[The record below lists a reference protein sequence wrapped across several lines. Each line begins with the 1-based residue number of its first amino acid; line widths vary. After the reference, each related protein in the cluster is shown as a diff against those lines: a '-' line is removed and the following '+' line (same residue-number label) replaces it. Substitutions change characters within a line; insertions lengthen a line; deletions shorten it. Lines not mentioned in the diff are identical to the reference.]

1 MSAALRKSSASAF
14 VSSPTPRKADRPA
27 LWIVAGPNG
36 SGKSTFYNRTD
47 VEGWGGSIWII
58 NPDLL
63 TQTVVEREGL
73 PLADANLA
81 SVQRIEQWLD
91 ASIDTYQTIGVE
103 TVLSSPKY
111 RGLVTRAQERGFLVK
126 MIYVTLASAELQL
139 RRIAVRVAHG
149 GHDVPA
155 DKVRDRRRRS
165 FQELAWFAQHVDQ
178 CSIFEN
184 SVGEPELVASLSHGQ
199 LMQYGDLPTDLASTL
214 IEAGVPLIDTR

>member
-1 MSAALRKSSASAF
+1 MPSP
-14 VSSPTPRKADRPA
+14 PTPCKPDRPV

-36 SGKSTFYNRTD
+36 SGKSTFYDRID
-47 VEGWGGSIWII
+47 IRGWGGSIWII

-73 PLADANLA
+73 ALAEANLV

-91 ASIDTYQTIGVE
+91 AAIDTYQSIGVE
-103 TVLSSPKY
+103 TVLSSPKF
-111 RGLVTRAQERGFLVK
+111 RRLTVRAQQRGFLVK

-155 DKVRDRRRRS
+155 EKVRDRRQRS
-165 FQELAWFAQHVDQ
+165 FRELAWFAQHVDQ

-184 SVGEPELVASLSHGQ
+184 SVGEPDLVASLAHGQ
-199 LMQYGDLPTDLASTL
+199 LMQYG
-214 IEAGVPLIDTR
+214 E

>member
-1 MSAALRKSSASAF
+1 MSSASVF
-14 VSSPTPRKADRPA
+14 VPSSPKPRKADRPV

-36 SGKSTFYNRTD
+36 CGKSTFYDRTD
-47 VEGWGGSIWII
+47 IEGWGGSIWII

-63 TQTVVEREGL
+63 TQTIVERERL
-73 PLADANLA
+73 PLGEANLA
-81 SVQRIEQWLD
+81 AVQRIEQWLD

-111 RGLVTRAQERGFLVK
+111 RRLVATAQARGFLVK

-149 GHDVPA
+149 GHDVPP

-165 FQELAWFAQHVDQ
+165 FAELAWFVQHVDQ
-178 CSIFEN
+178 CTVFEN
-184 SVGEPELVASLSHGQ
+184 SIGEPELVASLSEGR
-199 LMQYGDLPTDLASTL
+199 LLQYAAMPRDLVATL
-214 IEAGVPLIDTR
+214 DAAGVELVDAR

>member
-1 MSAALRKSSASAF
+1 MPSR
-14 VSSPTPRKADRPA
+14 PTPRKANRPV

-36 SGKSTFYNRTD
+36 SGKSTFYDRTD
-47 VEGWGGSIWII
+47 IEGWGGSIWII

-73 PLADANLA
+73 PLAEANLA

-91 ASIDTYQTIGVE
+91 ASINTYQTIGVE

-111 RGLVTRAQERGFLVK
+111 RRLVARAQERGFLVK

-149 GHDVPA
+149 GHDVPE

-178 CSIFEN
+178 CAIFEN
-184 SVGEPELVASLSHGQ
+184 SIGEPELVASLSHGQ
-199 LMQYGDLPTDLASTL
+199 LMQYGDLPVDLATTL
-214 IEAGVPLIDTR
+214 TDAGVELVDAR